1 MNLSAA
7 VLAGGRSSR
16 FGTDKAGFVWQGKT
30 LLDWALSSFIGL
42 TDVMIIGGSRAT
54 IRDAEPFSGA
64 LHGLQTALEHSKHSR
79 VAIMACDMPNL
90 TSGYW
95 RMLEQFNA
103 DVVIPQNADGQLE
116 PLAAIYSR
124 VCLPLVQSA
133 IANEDLKLTNWWDKK
148 QGQASP
154 TPTVIVVKWAEL
166 ATHFPTDI
174 FLNANRLED
183 LGLRSDL

>member
-30 LLDWALSSFIGL
+30 LLDWALSSFFGL

-54 IRDAEPFSGA
+54 ITDTEPFLGA
-64 LHGLQTALEHSKHSR
+64 LHGLQTALVHSKHPR
-79 VAIMACDMPNL
+79 VAVMACDMPNL

-103 DVVIPQNADGQLE
+103 DVVIPENADGQLE

-124 VCLPLVQSA
+124 LCLPLVQSA
-133 IANEDLKLTNWWDKK
+133 IAKGDLKLTNWWGNAK
-148 QGQASP
+148 
-154 TPTVIVVKWAEL
+154 VRIVKWTEL
-166 ATHFPTDI
+166 EAHFSTNI